1 MKAYLGFVL
10 IMISAFVLKIVLQKD
25 DEDQSPLDAL
35 LTILFL
41 GIACFGCWLFFVG
54 LGWANLG

>member
-10 IMISAFVLKIVLQKD
+10 ILISAFVLKIIMQKD
-25 DEDQSPLDAL
+25 DKDQSPLDVL

-41 GIACFGCWLFFVG
+41 GIACFGCWLLAVG
-54 LGWANLG
+54 LGWTN